1 MTKLE
6 MRCWRAV
13 IDALY
18 HLIQETLN
26 IKALIRNPNLC
37 VTWETGMADRVSELS
52 GLSGDLSDEIG
63 DR

>member
-13 IDALY
+13 INALF
-18 HLIQETLN
+18 HLIQEMLD
-26 IKALIRNPNLC
+26 IKALIRNPNLR
-37 VTWETGMADRVSELS
+37 VTWATGAADCFSELS
-52 GLSGDLSDEIG
+52 GLSGNLSDEIG